1 MTRPQV
7 FSEQCFPAYEDNELK
22 SDASPD
28 WQLPQQAFTSLLN
41 LARQARHAASRHE
54 LGFLAVNDSHTLVSY
69 RQAALWLSD
78 EAVLALSGVV
88 QLEANAPYVQWLD
101 QVCRTLCLETPDLLP
116 RPISAQ
122 ALPPALALDWNEWL
136 PAHGLW
142 LPFSAQREDM
152 ALPPTSGGCT
162 GGLLLAR
169 ETPWQPDEVAFL
181 AEWLD
186 IWRHAWCAMN
196 RSDPWFWQ
204 RWFTRFRHPAQGKGR
219 LAKMRIV
226 GGLAIAAVLFFPV
239 RLTVLVPGELVP
251 ANPAV
256 IRAPQ
261 DGVIGSFFVKP
272 NAIVTPGQVLF
283 DLDSTTLTSRL
294 EVAQQALASAEAEFR
309 QSAQLAVSDGKYKGQ
324 LALLT
329 GKVEERRADVDY
341 LRGQLER
348 SHVVA
353 PQGGMVLFDDPSEWV
368 GKPVATGERIMRVAA
383 PHEVEIEAWLPV
395 GDAIP
400 MENGAAVTL
409 YLNASPLSPVAAQIR
424 YLAHDALQRP
434 DGNYAYRVRA
444 TLKEETTHRIGLK
457 GTAKLTGD
465 RAPLCYWILRKPLA
479 ALRQWIGY

>member
-1 MTRPQV
+1 MNADACPNG
-7 FSEQCFPAYEDNELK
+7 PL
-22 SDASPD
+22 SD
-28 WQLPQQAFTSLLN
+28 QALTVLLN
-41 LARQARHAASRHE
+41 LARQARRAATPQE
-54 LGFLAVNDSHTLVSY
+54 LGFLAVNDSHALVPY

-78 EAVLALSGVV
+78 AAVLALSGVV

-101 QVCRTLCLETPDLLP
+101 SVCRTLCKADQPV
-116 RPISAQ
+116 SAQ
-122 ALPPALALDWNEWL
+122 PRAIDLATLPQALAQDWNEWL
-136 PAHGLW
+136 PTYGFW
-142 LPFSAQREDM
+142 MPFSAQYDQQDT
-152 ALPPTSGGCT
+152 LPPSGP

-169 ETPWQPDEVAFL
+169 ETPWQPEEMRLL

-186 IWRHAWCAMN
+186 IWRHAWWALA
-196 RSDPWFWQ
+196 PVTAPKFW
-204 RWFTRFRHPAQGKGR
+204 RGWLGR
-219 LAKMRIV
+219 LRRPVKGEGWGAKTRIAWA
-226 GGLAIAAVLFFPV
+226 LAAAAVCFFPV

-272 NAIVTPGQVLF
+272 NAIVTPGQSLF
-283 DLDSTTLTSRL
+283 DLDSTALTSRL
-294 EVAQQALASAEAEFR
+294 EVAQQALAGAEAESR
-309 QSAQLAVSDGKYKGQ
+309 QAAQLAVSDGKYKSQ

-348 SHVVA
+348 AHVVA
-353 PQGGMVLFDDPSEWV
+353 PQGGMAVFDDPSEWV
-368 GKPVATGERIMRVAA
+368 GKPVATGERIMRVAT
-383 PHEVEIEAWLPV
+383 PEDVEIEAWLPI

-400 MENGAAVTL
+400 MDNGAPVTL

-444 TLKEETTHRIGLK
+444 TLKESASHRIGLK
-457 GTAKLTGD
+457 GTAKLTGG
-465 RAPLCYWILRKPLA
+465 RAPLCYWVLRKPFA